1 MTEYKP
7 TMSDFTQSEHRRK
20 FLFYLMLTDVKTS
33 RGSAKLF
40 KTVFPFGCEK
50 NTSLSLART
59 PNCPKLAISTLSVF
73 QHIND
78 TFWSLV

>member
-1 MTEYKP
+1 MNIDSKLSMTEYKP

-40 KTVFPFGCEK
+40 KNGV
-50 NTSLSLART
+50 S
-59 PNCPKLAISTLSVF
+59 
-73 QHIND
+73 
-78 TFWSLV
+78 FWL